1 MSFWNDK
8 MEKPAFEPLPPASQP
23 QAAAIPPAA
32 GRGPEPSVPPRST
45 EAVRAGDERAAPP
58 AAATSATA
66 VPARKDD
73 LRLGRGVR
81 LEGKLMFSGTVRVDA
96 TFQGSIVTDG
106 ILVVGEQAKV
116 DADIACGTVIV
127 EGEVNGDVVASAAVE
142 LRRTATVR
150 GDIETPTL
158 AVERGA
164 RFDGASRRPGGTASS
179 DRRAGK
185 AAAAPAPSAAGERAR
200 GAGTGSAGRLV
211 APPQRS

>member
-1 MSFWNDK
+1 MSFWNK
-8 MEKPAFEPLPPASQP
+8 IEKPGFDD
-23 QAAAIPPAA
+23 PAA
-32 GRGPEPSVPPRST
+32 PTATGSAERMRAEPVLAP
-45 EAVRAGDERAAPP
+45 PP
-58 AAATSATA
+58 AAAERVASAA
-66 VPARKDD
+66 QPARVEPARAEPARAEPAPHAAD

-81 LEGKLMFSGTVRVDA
+81 LEGKLTFSGTVRIDA

-106 ILVVGEQAKV
+106 VLVVGEQAKV

-150 GDIETPTL
+150 GDVETPAL

-164 RFDGASRRPGGTASS
+164 VFDGASRRPGGTASS

-185 AAAAPAPSAAGERAR
+185 AAAAPAPSAG
-200 GAGTGSAGRLV
+200 
-211 APPQRS
+211 

>member
-1 MSFWNDK
+1 MSFWNK
-8 MEKPAFEPLPPASQP
+8 IEKPGFDAPTA
-23 QAAAIPPAA
+23 PAA
-32 GRGPEPSVPPRST
+32 SGPAEPVRTEPILAPPSA
-45 EAVRAGDERAAPP
+45 AVERAAP
-58 AAATSATA
+58 AAP
-66 VPARKDD
+66 PARTEPARTEPARSEAAPTVAD

-81 LEGKLMFSGTVRVDA
+81 LEGKLTFSGTVRIDA
-96 TFQGSIVTDG
+96 TFQGSILTDG
-106 ILVVGEQAKV
+106 VLVVGEQAKV

-185 AAAAPAPSAAGERAR
+185 AAAAPAPSAG
-200 GAGTGSAGRLV
+200 
-211 APPQRS
+211 

>member
-1 MSFWNDK
+1 MSFWNK
-8 MEKPAFEPLPPASQP
+8 IEKPGFDD
-23 QAAAIPPAA
+23 PAA
-32 GRGPEPSVPPRST
+32 PTATGSAERMRAEPVLEP
-45 EAVRAGDERAAPP
+45 PP
-58 AAATSATA
+58 AAAERVASAA
-66 VPARKDD
+66 PARVEPARAEPARAEPARAEPAPHAAD

-81 LEGKLMFSGTVRVDA
+81 LEGKLTFSGTVRIDA

-106 ILVVGEQAKV
+106 VLVVGEQAKV

-185 AAAAPAPSAAGERAR
+185 TAAG
-200 GAGTGSAGRLV
+200 
-211 APPQRS
+211 